1 MMYPRTFK
9 YIDKD
14 RILPALNKRR
24 RELID
29 SCMDTDSQNRRM
41 DLLSMA
47 DEIGKI
53 IENIEMGMY
62 DWQPSQ

>member
-1 MMYPRTFK
+1 MPRTFK

-29 SCMDTDSQNRRM
+29 SCTEEVGPDRRM
-41 DLLSMA
+41 DLLQIA
-47 DEIGKI
+47 D
-53 IENIEMGMY
+53 
-62 DWQPSQ
+62 DWEDYREYRDGDV

>member
-1 MMYPRTFK
+1 MPRTFK

-29 SCMDTDSQNRRM
+29 SCTEEVGPDRRM
-41 DLLSMA
+41 ELLQIA

-62 DWQPSQ
+62 DWQPAE

>member
-1 MMYPRTFK
+1 MPRTFK

-29 SCMDTDSQNRRM
+29 SCIEEVGPDRRM
-41 DLLSMA
+41 DLLQIA

-62 DWQPSQ
+62 DWQPAE